1 MSLAAPDRS
10 GPTAEAVA
18 DAVRA
23 VPEVRLHESSM
34 VGTHLPGRR
43 VPGIRLHDDD
53 VEVHV
58 AVVYPTPVQV
68 AARAVRSALGG
79 LAQGHVDVVIEDV
92 VHPDDSPEQ
101 GTPEVHHE

>member
-1 MSLAAPDRS
+1 MSLSAPDPS

-18 DAVRA
+18 DAVRR
-23 VPEVRLHESSM
+23 VPEVRLQEGSA

-43 VPGIRLHDDD
+43 VPGVRLQQDG

-58 AVVYPTPVQV
+58 AVVYPTPVDT
-68 AARAVRSALGG
+68 AARAVRTALAG
-79 LAQGHVDVVIEDV
+79 LARGRVDVVIEDV
-92 VHPDDSPEQ
+92 VHPDDSTDR